1 MRQGLFTIQA
11 LNPTQS
17 GIITMVAPEKI
28 TRIDALFSEIFK
40 KRQWDKRLAMHTVFR
55 NWPQVVGP
63 EMAERTEPQ
72 VIRGTVLWIAVSDS
86 VWMQQLHLQKQ
97 ILLEHI
103 NANLRD
109 SAEISDVRF
118 QIDAALGEEKVVVES
133 SPPIAPPPP
142 IDPEE
147 QESFER
153 MTAAI
158 VDAELRTR
166 LLALWRKSH
175 R

>member
-17 GIITMVAPEKI
+17 GTITMVAPEKI
-28 TRIDALFSEIFK
+28 TRIDALFAELFK
-40 KRQWDKRLAMHTVFR
+40 KRQWDKRLALHAVFR
-55 NWPQVVGP
+55 NWPQVVGS
-63 EMAERTEPQ
+63 EIAERTEPQ

-97 ILLEHI
+97 TLLEHI
-103 NANLRD
+103 NSNLRG

-118 QIDAALGEEKVVVES
+118 QIDAALGEEKVVLQ
-133 SPPIAPPPP
+133 SPPPAAPPPP
-142 IDPEE
+142 VDPEE
-147 QESFER
+147 QKGFER
-153 MTAAI
+153 MIGAI
-158 VDAELRTR
+158 TDAELRAR
-166 LLALWRKSH
+166 LLALWQKSH